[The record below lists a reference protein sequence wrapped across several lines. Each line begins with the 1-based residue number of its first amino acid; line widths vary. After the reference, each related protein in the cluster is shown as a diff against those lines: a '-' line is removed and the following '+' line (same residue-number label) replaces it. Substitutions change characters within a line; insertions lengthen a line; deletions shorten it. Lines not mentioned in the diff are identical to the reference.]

1 MTCVMVEFVRGEPA
15 DPNAPKVAMSLACDA
30 LEDIIASAKDMQ
42 DVILANG
49 APHELAQ
56 AQNRVRTHC
65 ETYIAMMAQ
74 AATATNALQ
83 RD

>member
-1 MTCVMVEFVRGEPA
+1 MVLPVRGEPS
-15 DPNAPKVAMSLACDA
+15 DPDAPAVAMSLACDA

-56 AQNRVRTHC
+56 AKGLVRTHC

-74 AATATNALQ
+74 AATATNALR